1 MAKKCKFYIK
11 NDIIEGELGYA
22 KLLQP
27 VREIKHSRKGERKMT
42 EQELKIL
49 LQGKETRTL
58 EYKRAWTDIPNNLYD
73 TVCAFLNRDG
83 GAIVLGVEDD
93 STIKRGVNPESVDQ
107 MCKDISNTSNN
118 PQKLS
123 PTFLLQPEVVDIDG
137 KKVIVIQVPS
147 SSQVHRLA
155 GKIYDRSSDGDF
167 ELKTDAEIS
176 AMYQRKSTQ
185 YSENTI
191 FPYLRL
197 EHLSAAT
204 IEKAKNLIR
213 NTRASHPWLSLSDM
227 DFFKQANLYRYDFQ
241 TNQEGFTL
249 AALMLF
255 GKRESIQSALPYYK
269 IDAVVRIHDIDRYD
283 DRLTLDGN
291 IIDDYDAL
299 MDFIAKHLPDNFFME
314 GDLRVSLRDKIY
326 REVIANMLVHRE
338 YHNPTPTIIEIKHD
352 GVIAKNANRPLK
364 AGLVT
369 LSNYSSHPKNPH
381 IANFFVQIGR
391 AEHLGTGIRNIYKYA
406 PVYTGVTPIIEDEDV
421 YIVKIGAHK
430 KDMQK
435 DIPNAFQTVPGAIQ
449 TDPDLSQKLPS
460 LVITLIE
467 KKPNISR
474 AELAKQLNVSE
485 RQIRKHIDYFREK
498 GILTREGGD
507 NGKWIISA
515 ELIKALKSKL

>member
-1 MAKKCKFYIK
+1 
-11 NDIIEGELGYA
+11 
-22 KLLQP
+22 
-27 VREIKHSRKGERKMT
+27 MT
-42 EQELKIL
+42 EQELNIL
-49 LQGKETRTL
+49 LSGRETRTL
-58 EYKRAWTDIPNNLYD
+58 EYKRAWNEVPSNLYD

-93 STIKRGVNPESVDQ
+93 GTIKRGVNPEAIEQ
-107 MCKDISNTSNN
+107 MCKNISNTSNN
-118 PQKLS
+118 PQKFS
-123 PTFLLQPEVVDIDG
+123 PTFLLQPEVVDTEG
-137 KKVIVIQVPS
+137 KKVIVVQVPS

-197 EHLSAAT
+197 EHLNAAT

-213 NTRASHPWLSLSDM
+213 NTRSSHPWLSLADM
-227 DFFKQANLYRYDFQ
+227 DFFRQANLYRYDFQ

-255 GKRESIQSALPYYK
+255 GKRESIQSALPYYR
-269 IDAVVRIHDIDRYD
+269 IDAVVRINDVDRYD

-326 REVIANMLVHRE
+326 REIIANMLVHRE
-338 YHNPTPTIIEIKHD
+338 YHNPTPTIIEIKRD

-406 PVYTGVTPIIEDEDV
+406 PIYTGVAPIIEDEDV

-435 DIPNAFQTVPGAIQ
+435 DMQKEIPNAIQTVPDVIQ
-449 TDPDLSQKLPS
+449 TDPDLSQELPD
-460 LVITLIE
+460 LMITLIE
-467 KKPNISR
+467 NKPNISR
-474 AELAKQLNVSE
+474 AELAKRLNVSE
-485 RQIRKHIDYFREK
+485 RQIRKHIEHFREK

-507 NGKWIISA
+507 NGRWIISA
-515 ELIKALKSKL
+515 ELIRELKSKL